1 MAASEPLK
9 ARVATTR
16 SPATFVRVALL
27 VVVGAESAIVVG
39 GSHLVGASGLL
50 LVLLAS
56 AAWAFLASDERV
68 EQCRTLVIVAI
79 GVAFAVALA
88 VPPRNSHDLW
98 SYVMYGRTV
107 SVHHA
112 SPYLHA
118 PADFRHD
125 AFFGHVAAGWQHTK
139 SVYGPL
145 FTGVSSLL
153 TRVAGSSEL
162 RARLAFQGL
171 ATIGVLAA
179 LVLIWRATRSVA
191 ALVFVG
197 LHPAV
202 VTAIVNG
209 GHNDS
214 LVGLAILA
222 GALLAAR
229 RRWLGAGFALG
240 LGILV
245 KASAGL
251 GLVGIAVW
259 TFRRDRKGTVRLVL
273 MAAATTFVGYLPAGW
288 SAVRAVGDAGNGG
301 NSRASVWDPISSL
314 LHPSTA
320 LMVGIAVLVALFAA
334 RTWRDSSRVSTAA
347 LATTAAYLIGG
358 VYVLPWYPAWALPTA
373 ALERGS
379 RLAWLVGLQAAFLVA
394 VYEYELPAHPT
405 LTGVAAVMRTAL
417 LQVGAWT
424 ALVIFVALLIR
435 ERRSRRRE

>member
-1 MAASEPLK
+1 VRH
-9 ARVATTR
+9 RVASTL
-16 SPATFVRVALL
+16 SPKTFVAVALL
-27 VVVGAESAIVVG
+27 VVVGAEAAVVVG
-39 GSHLVGASGLL
+39 GSRLVGLPGLL
-50 LVLLAS
+50 LVLIAS
-56 AAWAFLASDERV
+56 AGWALLASDERV

-88 VPPRNSHDLW
+88 VPPRTSHDLW

-107 SVHHA
+107 SEYHV
-112 SPYLHA
+112 SPYVHA

-125 AFFGHVAAGWQHTK
+125 PLFGHVAAGWQHTK

-145 FTGVSSLL
+145 FTGVSSAL
-153 TRVAGSSEL
+153 TRSAGSSEL

-171 ATIGVLAA
+171 ATVGVVAA
-179 LVLIWRATRSVA
+179 LALIWRATRRVA

-209 GHNDS
+209 GHNDA

-251 GLVGIAVW
+251 GLLGIAVW
-259 TFRRDRKGTVRLVL
+259 TFRRDRKGAVRLVAV
-273 MAAATTFVGYLPAGW
+273 AAVTTLVGYLPAGW
-288 SAVRAVGDAGNGG
+288 SAVHAVGDAGNGG

-320 LMVGIAVLVALFAA
+320 LMVGAVVVLALFAA
-334 RTWRDSSRVSTAA
+334 HTWRTTPRSSTSA
-347 LATTAAYLIGG
+347 LATTAAYLIAG
-358 VYVLPWYPAWALPTA
+358 VYVLPWYSAWALPSA
-373 ALERGS
+373 ALERRS
-379 RLAWLVGLQAAFLVA
+379 RLAWLVALQAAFLVA

-405 LTGVAAVMRTAL
+405 LTGFAAVMRTGL
-417 LQVGAWT
+417 LQVGVWT
-424 ALVIFVALLIR
+424 ALAAFFLLLVR
-435 ERRSRRRE
+435 ERRRSRDRD